1 MSAGKVGEAAW
12 RDIMAVV
19 GQKLAI
25 ILPKMEK
32 KEKDDG
38 PWYWI

>member
-1 MSAGKVGEAAW
+1 MGEAAW

-19 GQKLAI
+19 GEKLAT

-32 KEKDDG
+32 KEDDG